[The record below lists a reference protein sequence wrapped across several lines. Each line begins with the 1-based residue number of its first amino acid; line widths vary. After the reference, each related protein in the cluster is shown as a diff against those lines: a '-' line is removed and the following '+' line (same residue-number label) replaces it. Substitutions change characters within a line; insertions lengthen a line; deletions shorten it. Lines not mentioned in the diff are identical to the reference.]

1 MNTEMDKINQ
11 APDDSHSKATS
22 TRFRVRGMDCPD
34 EIAELR
40 DCLQD
45 MEGVE
50 DLSFN
55 LMRATMT
62 VKHDPKIIAADAII
76 ERVKRDTGM
85 EASIEEGEQRSDTTE
100 TGRPSGPVSMAIV
113 SALGTGLG
121 FVLSYV
127 PAAPIHHTTWL
138 SALAYTIAILAAWRY
153 IVPKAIKAVVQLK
166 LDMNVLMTIAVIGA
180 VVLGEWLEGA
190 TVAFLFMVSHMLETW
205 SVNRARRAIESLMQM
220 APPTARLRRPD
231 GSEEEVNVEEVEVG
245 NHVIVRPGEKFPLD
259 GRVLEGETS
268 VNQAPI
274 TGESSPVPKT
284 PDEEVY
290 AGTVNQDGAVTVEVT
305 KPVGDTVLAGIIRLV
320 EQAQSRRSRSE
331 QFVETFARY
340 YTPAVVVGAIL
351 LATLPP
357 LLLNAAW
364 GTWLYRSLVLL
375 VIACPCAL
383 VISTP
388 VTIVSA
394 LAAAAR
400 NGVLVKGGEY
410 LEAVGRVHALAI
422 DKTGTLTLGKP
433 VVQEVIP
440 MGNTSESRLLEVAAA
455 IEKRSEHP
463 IAEAIVR
470 YAEQQGISPAPCE
483 DYQAI
488 RGKGAQASLNGT
500 TYYLGNH
507 RLLEEKDLCPE
518 PLHRR
523 MLEHED
529 CHHTI
534 VAVTSSAAPVGLI
547 LLADALREETET
559 AVSRL
564 RESGIKRIVMLTG
577 DNEGTAKAIAEE
589 CGGIDYQAELLPQD
603 KVDAVEMLGKS
614 EGGIIMVGDGINDA
628 PALAAATVGVAMGA
642 EGTDTALETADIA
655 LMTDDL
661 KKLPWLL
668 EHSRRARSVIVQ
680 NISLSLGIKAVFL
693 ALAIPGLATLWMA
706 IAADMGA
713 SLLVILNGLRLLQ
726 AHEEA

>member
-1 MNTEMDKINQ
+1 
-11 APDDSHSKATS
+11 
-22 TRFRVRGMDCPD
+22 MDCPD

-45 MEGVE
+45 VDGVE

-62 VKHDPKIIAADAII
+62 VKYNPETLSRDDII
-76 ERVKRDTGM
+76 ERIKQDTGM
-85 EASIEEGEQRSDTTE
+85 ECSTEEGEQQSDTTE
-100 TGRPSGPVSMAIV
+100 TRQPSGPVWMATA
-113 SALGTGLG
+113 SALGTVLGL
-121 FVLSYV
+121 VLSYV
-127 PAAPIHHTTWL
+127 PATPFYRTTWL

-153 IVPKAIKAVVQLK
+153 IVPKAIKAVGQRK

-180 VVLGEWLEGA
+180 VGLGEWLEGA

-231 GSEEEVNVEEVEVG
+231 GSEEEVTVEEVEVG
-245 NHVIVRPGEKFPLD
+245 NHIIVRPGKKFPLD
-259 GRVLEGETS
+259 GQVVEGETS

-274 TGESSPVPKT
+274 TGESSPIPKT
-284 PDEEVY
+284 PGEEVY

-331 QFVETFARY
+331 QFVDTFARY

-364 GTWLYRSLVLL
+364 GTWFYRSLVLL

-455 IEKRSEHP
+455 IEKRSEHS
-463 IAEAIVR
+463 IAAAIVR
-470 YAEQQGISPAPCE
+470 YAEEQGISPAPCE

-507 RLLEEKDLCPE
+507 RLLEEQDLCPE
-518 PLHRR
+518 SLHRK

-534 VAVTSSAAPVGLI
+534 VAVTSSEAPVGLI
-547 LLADALREETET
+547 LLADALREETAT

-564 RESGIKRIVMLTG
+564 RESSIRRIVMLTG
-577 DNEGTAKAIAEE
+577 DNEGTAKAIAEQ

-726 AHEEA
+726 AQEDG

>member
-1 MNTEMDKINQ
+1 M
-11 APDDSHSKATS
+11 
-22 TRFRVRGMDCPD
+22 
-34 EIAELR
+34 
-40 DCLQD
+40 
-45 MEGVE
+45 
-50 DLSFN
+50 
-55 LMRATMT
+55 
-62 VKHDPKIIAADAII
+62 
-76 ERVKRDTGM
+76 
-85 EASIEEGEQRSDTTE
+85 
-100 TGRPSGPVSMAIV
+100 
-113 SALGTGLG
+113 
-121 FVLSYV
+121 
-127 PAAPIHHTTWL
+127 
-138 SALAYTIAILAAWRY
+138 
-153 IVPKAIKAVVQLK
+153 
-166 LDMNVLMTIAVIGA
+166 
-180 VVLGEWLEGA
+180 
-190 TVAFLFMVSHMLETW
+190 
-205 SVNRARRAIESLMQM
+205 
-220 APPTARLRRPD
+220 
-231 GSEEEVNVEEVEVG
+231 
-245 NHVIVRPGEKFPLD
+245 
-259 GRVLEGETS
+259 
-268 VNQAPI
+268 
-274 TGESSPVPKT
+274 
-284 PDEEVY
+284 
-290 AGTVNQDGAVTVEVT
+290 
-305 KPVGDTVLAGIIRLV
+305 
-320 EQAQSRRSRSE
+320 
-331 QFVETFARY
+331 
-340 YTPAVVVGAIL
+340 GAIL

-364 GTWLYRSLVLL
+364 GTWFYRSLVLL

-455 IEKRSEHP
+455 IEKRSEHS
-463 IAEAIVR
+463 IAAAIVR
-470 YAEQQGISPAPCE
+470 YAEEQGISPAPCE

-507 RLLEEKDLCPE
+507 RLLEEQDLCPE
-518 PLHRR
+518 SLHRK

-534 VAVTSSAAPVGLI
+534 VAVTSSEAPVGLI
-547 LLADALREETET
+547 LLADALREETAT

-564 RESGIKRIVMLTG
+564 RESSIRRIVMLTG
-577 DNEGTAKAIAEE
+577 DNEGTAKAIAEQ

-726 AHEEA
+726 AQEDG